1 MIRRP
6 PRSTR
11 TDTLFPYTTLF
22 RSARRGV
29 LNRQQ
34 SSAAP
39 FAAEAKALSEAQ
51 DAEQERRDPSDH
63 LISGQEGDGQGRF
76 SHQHE
81 RCNKSGVPAYAIAE
95 MTKDARTQRAGA
107 TGEGQRSEQ
116 RRVGKEWVSTC
127 RTRGTQHKEKQ
138 QYIPYKN

>member
-39 FAAEAKALSEAQ
+39 FAAEAKALSEGKA
-51 DAEQERRDPSDH
+51 AEQERRDPSDH
-63 LISGQEGDGQGRF
+63 LTSGQEGDGQGRS
-76 SHQHE
+76 SHQHA
-81 RCNKSGVPAYAIAE
+81 RWNTSGFPAYATAALA
-95 MTKDARTQRAGA
+95 KGARTQRAGA
-107 TGEGQRSEQ
+107 TGATNTASALPDTGCLGFSRENEGA
-116 RRVGKEWVSTC
+116 T
-127 RTRGTQHKEKQ
+127 
-138 QYIPYKN
+138 